1 MNYLHKYLYIA
12 LLLLAGV
19 FTSCVDDSDDVFG
32 ERLEIAVGN
41 IEKDIRINIGETL
54 TINPSIS
61 PEDREYDCFW
71 GIANKNNT
79 YSVIDTISR
88 ERNLNYKIDLG
99 TGTYTLRFCAK
110 DRETGIFSYTEYN
123 LSVETEM
130 STGWW
135 VLKTGEN
142 GADVDLFTPEKRI
155 ADIVYS
161 NIGRGLNGDAVDLA
175 YAPNYFVFDPATD
188 TDVNYKSVFLTSEED
203 LAVVDYFTGKVLRQ
217 YEDMFLDMPA
227 QRKIQGIFKGSNDVH
242 LVADGQLYTL
252 PTTSYTPHYRQFII
266 KHTGNYSLSPY
277 RVASGWT
284 CPMLFDEASSSFCIV
299 DRGSAELLYGKEN
312 AEPSHR
318 NLNMELIYMG
328 GRTTSTSGGEE
339 GYAILKKK
347 GEESYILAHID
358 ATKSSSDL
366 TSSTASRHCV
376 IMDTKSLANTMG
388 VLSADYRA
396 LSQDNDIIY
405 YAKDNKVYL
414 CNIGTETMEEREQT
428 ASFGAGETITYME
441 FAKFM
446 QPYNDTSKWFSYLL
460 IGTKDGNNYKLYL
473 HPVQG
478 GNILPAETVYE
489 GTGEIKRAIYIA
501 NLSGS
506 IYPSVYL

>member
-12 LLLLAGV
+12 LRLLAGV

-71 GIANKNNT
+71 GLANKNNT

-88 ERNLNYKIDLG
+88 ERNLNYKVDVS
-99 TGTYTLRFCAK
+99 TGIYTLRFCAK

-135 VLKTGEN
+135 VLKN
-142 GADVDLFTPEKRI
+142 GANGTDVDLFTPEKRI
-155 ADIVYS
+155 ADIVYN
-161 NIGRGLNGDAVDLA
+161 NIGRGLKGEAVDLA
-175 YAPNYFVFDPATD
+175 YAPNYFIFDPATD
-188 TDVNYKSVFLTSEED
+188 SDINYKTVFLTSEED

-242 LVADGQLYTL
+242 LIADGSVYTL
-252 PTTSYTPHYRQFII
+252 PTVSYRPYYRQFII

-299 DRGSAELLYGKEN
+299 DRGSSELLYGKEN
-312 AEPSHR
+312 ASPSHR
-318 NLNMELIYMG
+318 NLDSDLIYMG
-328 GRTTSTSGGEE
+328 GRTTSSSGGEE
-339 GYAILKKK
+339 GFAILKKK
-347 GEESYILAHID
+347 GTEEYTLARID
-358 ATKSSSDL
+358 ATK
-366 TSSTASRHCV
+366 
-376 IMDTKSLANTMG
+376 
-388 VLSADYRA
+388 
-396 LSQDNDIIY
+396 
-405 YAKDNKVYL
+405 
-414 CNIGTETMEEREQT
+414 
-428 ASFGAGETITYME
+428 
-441 FAKFM
+441 
-446 QPYNDTSKWFSYLL
+446 
-460 IGTKDGNNYKLYL
+460 
-473 HPVQG
+473 
-478 GNILPAETVYE
+478 
-489 GTGEIKRAIYIA
+489 
-501 NLSGS
+501 
-506 IYPSVYL
+506 

>member
-71 GIANKNNT
+71 GLANKNNT

-88 ERNLNYKIDLG
+88 ERNLNYKVDVG

-135 VLKTGEN
+135 VLKN
-142 GADVDLFTPEKRI
+142 GANGTDVDLFTPEKRI
-155 ADIVYS
+155 ADIVYN
-161 NIGRGLNGDAVDLA
+161 NIGRGLKGEAVDLA
-175 YAPNYFVFDPATD
+175 YAPNYFIFDPATD
-188 TDVNYKSVFLTSEED
+188 SDINYKTVFLTSEED

-242 LVADGQLYTL
+242 LIADGSVYTL
-252 PTTSYTPHYRQFII
+252 PTVSYRPYYRQFII

-299 DRGSAELLYGKEN
+299 DRGSSELLYGKEN
-312 AEPSHR
+312 ATPAHR
-318 NLNMELIYMG
+318 NLDMDLIYMG

-347 GEESYILAHID
+347 GAEEYTLAHID
-358 ATKSSSDL
+358 ATKGSYDL
-366 TSSTASRHCV
+366 TASAADRHCIV
-376 IMDTKSLANTMG
+376 LKTSKMENTMG
-388 VLSADYRA
+388 VLSADFRA
-396 LSQDNDIIY
+396 QSQDNDIIY

-414 CNIGTETMEEREQT
+414 CNLETMEEREQT
-428 ASFGAGETITYME
+428 ASFAAGETITYME

-446 QPYNDTSKWFSYLL
+446 QPYNDTSKWFSYLV
-460 IGTKDGNNYKLYL
+460 IGTKTGDNYKLYL

-478 GNILPAETVYE
+478 GNIQPAITTYE
-489 GTGEIKRAIYIA
+489 GTGEVKRAIYIA
-501 NLSGS
+501 NLSGY
-506 IYPSVYL
+506 IYPCVYL

>member
-1 MNYLHKYLYIA
+1 MKYLDKYLYIT

-19 FTSCVDDSDDVFG
+19 FTSCIDDSDPVFG
-32 ERLEIAVGN
+32 ERLEITVGN
-41 IEKDIRINIGETL
+41 IDSDIRINIGETL

-61 PEDREYDCFW
+61 PEDKEYDCFW
-71 GIANKNNT
+71 GIANKNNN
-79 YSVIDTISR
+79 YSIIDTISR
-88 ERNLNYKIDLG
+88 ERDLNYTVDLDP
-99 TGTYTLRFCAK
+99 GTYTLRFCAK
-110 DRETGIFSYTEYN
+110 DVETGIFSYTQYN

-135 VLKTGEN
+135 VLKSGKN
-142 GADVDLFTPEKRI
+142 GTDVDLFTSEKLI
-155 ADIVYS
+155 ADIVYNS
-161 NIGRGLNGDAVDLA
+161 IGKGMQGDPVDLA
-175 YAPNYFVFDPATD
+175 YAPNFFVFDPNTD
-188 TDVNYKSVFLTSEED
+188 TDVNHKSMFLTSEKD
-203 LAVVDYFTGKVLRQ
+203 IMVVDYFTGKVLRQ
-217 YEDMFLDMPA
+217 YDDMFIDAPA
-227 QRKIQGIFKGSNDVH
+227 QRNIQALFKGANDIH
-242 LVADGQLYTL
+242 LLADGSVYTL
-252 PTTSYTPHYRQFII
+252 PTVSYTPHYRQFII
-266 KHTGNYSLSPY
+266 KHSGEYTLSPY

-284 CPMLFDEASSSFCIV
+284 LPMLYDEATSSFCVV
-299 DRGSAELLYGKEN
+299 DRGSSELLYGKEN
-312 AEPSHR
+312 ASPSHR
-318 NLNMELIYMG
+318 NLDSDLIYMG

-478 GNILPAETVYE
+478 GNIQPAVNVYE